1 MNNKVHAFTVG
12 DQSQPQMDKIIV
24 ILESL
29 TGQIQEAGYAP
40 KTNFAVYNVQ
50 EEEKENM
57 LCYHSDKLDIAF
69 GLIITCSYIPLMI
82 IKKLVVCGDCHITIK
97 FISKIVE
104 LEIVVR
110 DVSYFH
116 CFKDGVCSS
125 GNYW

>member
-1 MNNKVHAFTVG
+1 MEKRPRFSWVEVKNKVHAFTVG

-29 TGQIQEAGYAP
+29 TRKIKETGYAP
-40 KTNFAVYNVQ
+40 KTNFAVYDVE

-82 IKKLVVCGDCHITIK
+82 IKKLVVCGDCHIAIK
-97 FISKIVE
+97 FMNKK
-104 LEIVVR
+104 LL
-110 DVSYFH
+110 
-116 CFKDGVCSS
+116 
-125 GNYW
+125 